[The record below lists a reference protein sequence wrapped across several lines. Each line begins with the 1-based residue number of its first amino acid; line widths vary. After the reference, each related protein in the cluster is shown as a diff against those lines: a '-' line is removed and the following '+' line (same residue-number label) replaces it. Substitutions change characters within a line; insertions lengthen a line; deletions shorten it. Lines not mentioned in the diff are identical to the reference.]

1 MNDETNKKRQDS
13 SPTQRTESSQDRVIQ
28 DAMLAVKNTAE
39 EFYRKLVREKRWTM
53 TKRIFWCTLIAVVV
67 IGYGATIFSAFH
79 PEKMGNQPVA
89 SVALIPIHGEI
100 ANGRQTDADHI
111 NPLIKKA
118 CDDKNVK
125 AIVLDIDSPGGS
137 PTEANRIITQINQCK
152 KAHPK
157 KKVDSLISEMA
168 ASAAYMIAIHTDKI
182 YAGKFAMVGSIGALI
197 TYFDASDLAE
207 RLGIHQQIIR
217 TRPLKG
223 GPSMWTPTT
232 AEDTKVNKEMVDAA
246 GKLFLADVIKSRG
259 DKLHADTQTL
269 YSGRMWIAEKALK
282 MGLIDQIAVLEDL
295 KAGVFK
301 GLKFVPYSH
310 KTGLE
315 RILNTKAIV
324 HQVMDSLTKVRLQ

>member
-1 MNDETNKKRQDS
+1 MNDEHTPDTQQSNTPSEPKSSRDS
-13 SPTQRTESSQDRVIQ
+13 VVQ
-28 DAMLAVKNTAE
+28 DAMFAVKKTAE
-39 EFYRKLVREKRWTM
+39 EFHRKLVREKRWTM
-53 TKRIFWCTLIAVVV
+53 TKRIFWCTLIGIVVV
-67 IGYGATIFSAFH
+67 GYGATIFSAFH
-79 PEKMGNQPVA
+79 TEKMGNQPVA

-100 ANGRQTDADHI
+100 SNGSKTDADHI

-137 PTEANRIITQINQCK
+137 PTEANRIITQVQQCK

-157 KKVDSLISEMA
+157 KKVDALISELA

-197 TYFDASDLAE
+197 MYFDASDLAN

-223 GPSMWTPTT
+223 GPSMWTPTSE
-232 AEDTKVNKEMVDAA
+232 EDTKVNKEMVDTA
-246 GKLFLADVIKSRG
+246 GKMFLADVIKSRG
-259 DKLHADTQTL
+259 DKLHVDSKTL
-269 YSGRMWIAEKALK
+269 YSGRMWIADKALK
-282 MGLIDQIAVLEDL
+282 MGLVDQIAVLEDL

-310 KTGLE
+310 ETGLQ
-315 RILNTKAIV
+315 RFLNTKAIV
-324 HQVMDSLTKVRLQ
+324 HEVMDTLTKVRLQ